1 MLSGSAKRGGT
12 MDDKGMD
19 SLLDVEL
26 QRARSQGVRNDDL
39 PFAVVPAGAVA
50 AVLLV
55 HGFSATPWEMR
66 TLAAY
71 LAKRDFACLAVR
83 LPGHGTTP
91 EDLAGRCW
99 EEWLAAVTSGYD
111 LLAAHFPRVYGAGL
125 STGSLLL
132 LAMALRRQPAGLI
145 LLSPY
150 LRLRHRLAPFA
161 GWLRYLKPYQT
172 RPRGSAEAAHYYPR
186 RPLAGVH
193 QINRLLRALPPR
205 LGEITSPALAI
216 HGEGDRTIDIDSGR
230 RLVERLGSAI
240 KVYERLGPDAP
251 HVLTAAENP
260 HRGAVFDL
268 IDKFLEELEAQ
279 SCARA
284 SSWR

>member
-1 MLSGSAKRGGT
+1 
-12 MDDKGMD
+12 MDGAGLEK
-19 SLLDVEL
+19 LLEL
-26 QRARSQGVRNDDL
+26 ERQRARDMGVRDDDL
-39 PFAVVPAGAVA
+39 PFAIVPAGSVA

-71 LAKRDFACLAVR
+71 LAKRGFTSLAVR

-91 EDLAGRCW
+91 EDLAGRRW
-99 EEWLAAVTSGYD
+99 EEWLDTAMQGYD
-111 LLAAHFPRVYGAGL
+111 LLAARFPRVYGAGL

-132 LAMALRRQPAGLI
+132 LALALQRQPVGLI

-150 LRLRHRLAPFA
+150 LRLRHPLAPFA
-161 GWLRYLKPYQT
+161 GWLRYVKPYQK
-172 RPRGSAEAAHYYPR
+172 RPLGSTEAAHYYTR

-193 QINRLLRALPPR
+193 QINRLLRALSNR
-205 LGEITSPALAI
+205 LSEIASPVLAI

-230 RLVERLGSAI
+230 RLVDQLGSTI

-268 IDKFLEELEAQ
+268 INKFLEEMESQ
-279 SCARA
+279 PCERKSSCP
-284 SSWR
+284 